1 MPSRSLR
8 LPAQTLR
15 NSQKIMLAIS
25 NIWLCLF
32 FKNFSIL
39 NKMPILGQAPRRRLA
54 TKLVYFGVKTGDF
67 ASI

>member
-1 MPSRSLR
+1 MPFRSLR

-39 NKMPILGQAPRRRLA
+39 NKIPILAQAPSSREMKMYRNKQLP
-54 TKLVYFGVKTGDF
+54 LL
-67 ASI
+67 